1 MSDKTRLRTLP
12 PEATGDPKRHPDDG
26 FRLARPYPM
35 SQRTLRVLHALADA
49 ILPPPPAPRGP
60 AIDERVVLH
69 VRVLLQYMP
78 RVTAFGFVLLL
89 HLLNFAPLWRL
100 RHLRPLTRLSTAEGS
115 AVLHGLSVSRV
126 LLVRMTMLGPKGILL
141 SGYFDQDEVHAAL
154 DYEPLGFF
162 RERIA
167 LRAKR
172 LAGDDSGD
180 ARTAREGS

>member
-1 MSDKTRLRTLP
+1 MSEKTRLRTLP

-26 FRLARPYPM
+26 FRLAEPYPM
-35 SQRTLRVLHALADA
+35 RERTLRVLHALSDA

-60 AIDERVVLH
+60 AIDERVILH

-78 RVTAFGFVLLL
+78 RITALGFVLLL
-89 HLLNFAPLWRL
+89 HVLNLAPLWRL
-100 RHLRPLTRLSTAEGS
+100 RHLRPLTRLSVAEAS
-115 AVLHGLSVSRV
+115 AVLHGISVSRV
-126 LLVRMTMLGPKGILL
+126 LLVRMMMLGPKGVLL

-172 LAGDDSGD
+172 LADEHAGE
-180 ARTAREGS
+180 ARAAGESS